1 MSTGYLHCI
10 GGASGDMLLGAIID
24 AGLGIE
30 ALNSQ
35 LAKLPIEGYSVI
47 PSIAH
52 RGVIRG
58 THVSVNVNGGG
69 RRSHSIHDFLRMVDG
84 SSLSNTVK
92 EKSSSVLER
101 IEEAEARV
109 HGDDHELQELGDL
122 DTIIDVVGVVAGLE
136 LLGIDK
142 LYSSP
147 LPSGWGVIN
156 TRKGALPVPAP
167 ATAQIMSMSGARV
180 APPRG
185 PYLSAGELVTPTGAA
200 LITTLASFDAPPMS
214 VERMGY
220 GIGTRDNPDIPNVL
234 ALWVGE
240 AENNNSLAQVSLLE
254 TNIDDM
260 SPEVLGHVQEELMR
274 RGALDAWFSPIQ
286 MKKNR
291 PAVTLSV
298 LCRPAMESTLVKA
311 IIDETST
318 LGVRVQTL
326 NRYEA
331 DREIVSVDTSLG
343 GARVKV
349 KKDGDA
355 VLSVS
360 PEYEDCKEIAQ
371 REGLPLQEVFRRIE
385 RDARAALGI
394 E

>member
-1 MSTGYLHCI
+1 
-10 GGASGDMLLGAIID
+10 MLLGALID
-24 AGLGIE
+24 AGLSIE
-30 ALNSQ
+30 ALTAE
-35 LAKLPIEGYSVI
+35 LAKLPIEGFSVT
-47 PSIAH
+47 PAVAH

-58 THVSVNVNGGG
+58 THVSVDVVGEG
-69 RRSHSIHDFLRMVDG
+69 RQRSHSIHDFLRMVDG
-84 SSLSNTVK
+84 SGLSDPVK
-92 EKSSSVLER
+92 ERSSEVLER

-109 HGDDHELQELGDL
+109 HGDDHRLQELGDL

-136 LLGIDK
+136 LLGIER

-147 LPSGWGVIN
+147 LPSGWGVIS

-167 ATAQIMSMSGARV
+167 ATAQLMAMSKAKV

-200 LITTLASFDAPPMS
+200 LITTLASFDAPPIS

-234 ALWVGE
+234 ALWIGE
-240 AENNNSLAQVSLLE
+240 AEHTSALAQVSLVE

-298 LCRPAMESTLVKA
+298 LCRPAMESALVET
-311 IIDETST
+311 ILEETST
-318 LGVRVQTL
+318 LGVRVQTM

-331 DREIVSVDTSLG
+331 DREIVSLDTSLG
-343 GARVKV
+343 SARVKV
-349 KKDGDA
+349 KKDGGA
-355 VLSVS
+355 ILSVS
-360 PEYEDCKEIAQ
+360 PEYEDCREIAQ
-371 REGLPLQEVFRRIE
+371 REGMPLQEVFRRIE
-385 RDARAALGI
+385 RDARAALGV